1 MRLDGDVMRRVWLV
15 VFSMKIPNLIRK
27 ALLAKANAIMASRAP
42 DFIIR
47 PAGRDQTL
55 RWHVI
60 PRNRWFNIYV
70 HKWIESDDDRALHDH
85 PYHNASILLSGEYR
99 EWIFIPREITLNWE
113 IKNLV
118 AYSGQGNGQNFAIL
132 HRREGHFYIRKA
144 IIPHRVELL
153 KGEPII
159 DTKNVYKDGDIHF
172 IFPKKTVITLFI
184 TGRRFRDWGFH
195 CPKGWVHEDEF
206 RDGRDKGKTGK
217 GCD

>member
-1 MRLDGDVMRRVWLV
+1 
-15 VFSMKIPNLIRK
+15 MKIPNFMRK
-27 ALLAKANAIMASRAP
+27 ALLAKANAIMTSREP

-70 HKWIESDDDRALHDH
+70 HKWIESDDDRAPHDH
-85 PYHNASILLSGEYR
+85 PYHNASILL
-99 EWIFIPREITLNWE
+99 
-113 IKNLV
+113 
-118 AYSGQGNGQNFAIL
+118 
-132 HRREGHFYIRKA
+132 EGHYVEWMLRHPHAVAAGDTRERPFMRRQGHIYLRKA
-144 IIPHRVELL
+144 MTAHRVELREYVTEDYR
-153 KGEPII
+153 G
-159 DTKNVYKDGDIHF
+159 DTITMIHPWGF
-172 IFPKKTVITLFI
+172 NKLPGRTYTKAECITLFI

-195 CPKGWVHEDEF
+195 CPKGFVREDEF